1 LSATEGDEVFSV
13 ALWTTNAGEAS
24 FGAAAG
30 KELLHRP
37 HHDGAQ
43 WSVLG
48 LEALFVSPNIAVEV
62 VLKQLVQG
70 SFFRMARPIRS
81 RRIAHQK
88 ARLRRKGIVQ
98 LPREFFE

>member
-1 LSATEGDEVFSV
+1 VRDSPP
-13 ALWTTNAGEAS
+13 S
-24 FGAAAG
+24 FEAAAG

-43 WSVLG
+43 RSVMG
-48 LEALFVSPNIAVEV
+48 LEALFVSANIAVEV

-70 SFFRMARPIRS
+70 SFLRMTRPIRS

-88 ARLRRKGIVQ
+88 ARLRRTGIVQ
-98 LPREFFE
+98 LPQELFE